1 MTSPEIRALLL
12 FDRYVGMPEKE
23 RRLRLAE
30 LEHADPQLHGALA
43 ALLRADASIDTR
55 LDRWSLDALAPLL
68 SDHEAPPAPDKRIG
82 QEVGNWRIV
91 DTIASGGMGTVYQ
104 VERIDGQYQQVA
116 ALKYV
121 RADISSPRLVSAL
134 LNERDV
140 LAQLNHPDIVPLL
153 DGGIDDEGYPW
164 FVMQWVD
171 GEPITAWCDHH
182 RLAIR
187 KRVELFIDACDAIAY
202 AHARGTLHQ
211 DVKPSNMLV
220 TPEGRPRLLDFG
232 LSSSLVDA
240 SVGDYKSLAMTAGY
254 TPPEL
259 KKGESPGFTTDIYAL
274 GVVLCQLLCA
284 RLPAKPAA
292 IRHVPMPPSR
302 LAEGITD
309 NEVTARGARG
319 QHELSS
325 QLKGELDTIVL
336 RCVATD
342 PEARYPDVES
352 LQADLR
358 AWLATRPVATHGRG
372 VRYRFGCFV
381 RRNRDLSILVAAAV
395 IVAAVAAAFWG
406 WQSQRAR
413 SESVV
418 THRVNQLLENTLG
431 MATLSGL
438 GDMSMQ
444 ATELLDH
451 AERTL
456 REQAREGEAGSP
468 QVLARG
474 LSLLARSRALTGD
487 YPRAEALAREA
498 LEHSGRDALQ
508 TAFNLATLAR
518 IQNLQ
523 ARHAEAERTTRQG
536 LAALSLRLTD
546 PHRLAWVRLQDQLA
560 IAQSGQGRSKLA
572 FQALARAMAEA
583 RKLSPSIGD
592 PVLAQLLIQRGTWY
606 RWRMRLAESEAELLQ
621 AIELAGQSDPVTA
634 DDARESLIRTVRASR
649 KPGREARALEMAE
662 QLLASRQRTLGSQ
675 HIQTGQAWTE
685 LAFMQGLN
693 SDYDSA
699 RTSLQQARDLVE
711 TPLGKDHPAT
721 ARIDI
726 GRAFVEIHAGRV
738 DEAIALTEKARA
750 IYEAHNGP
758 AHELTLHARSLLA
771 NLYWSRAS
779 MTGDE
784 AMREK
789 AIDTLGDAI
798 ADAERAHGTV
808 DATNRIAF
816 ADLLRSVGEN
826 EKARRQLLRAREDT
840 VWQYGAD
847 SQEMLALRLSEASLL
862 AGDDDT
868 DPETME
874 PALDRL
880 IADAARFDTLYAIAI
895 LHTAWLV
902 KGGWLQDQQRFDEAA
917 AAFRH
922 AREAAEHVGHQG
934 WVTTA
939 ERRLAALEQTAAVDG
954 SGPRP

>member
-1 MTSPEIRALLL
+1 MIIFEVRALLL
-12 FDRYVGMPEKE
+12 FDRYTGMPEEE
-23 RRLRLAE
+23 RRRRLAE
-30 LEHADPQLHGALA
+30 LEREDPHLHGALA
-43 ALLRADASIDTR
+43 ALLKADASMDTR
-55 LDRWSLDALAPLL
+55 LDRWSLDVLAPLL
-68 SDHEAPPAPDKRIG
+68 SDYEAPPAPDKRIG
-82 QEVGNWRIV
+82 QEVGNWRIM
-91 DTIASGGMGTVYQ
+91 DTIARGGMGTVYQ
-104 VERIDGQYQQVA
+104 VERIDGQYQQIA

-164 FVMQWVD
+164 FVMQRVD
-171 GEPITAWCDHH
+171 GEPITSWCDHQQ
-182 RLAIR
+182 LAIR
-187 KRVELFIDACDAIAY
+187 KRVELFIDACDAVAY

-211 DVKPSNMLV
+211 DLKPSNMLV

-232 LSSSLVDA
+232 LSNSLVDA
-240 SVGDYKSLAMTAGY
+240 NVGDYKQLAMTAGY

-274 GVVLCQLLCA
+274 GVVLYQLLCA
-284 RLPAKPAA
+284 RLPVKPAA

-309 NEVTARGARG
+309 NEASARGASG
-319 QHELSS
+319 QHELAC
-325 QLKGELDTIVL
+325 QLKGELDAIVL

-358 AWLATRPVATHGRG
+358 AWLATRPVAAHGQG
-372 VRYRFGCFV
+372 LRYRFGCFV
-381 RRNRDLSILVAAAV
+381 RRNRDFSILAAAAV
-395 IVAAVAAAFWG
+395 IVAVVVLALWA
-406 WQSQRAR
+406 WQTQRAR
-413 SESVV
+413 GEAVV
-418 THRVNQLLENTLG
+418 AHRVNQLLESTLG

-438 GDMSMQ
+438 GDMPMQ

-468 QVLARG
+468 EVLARG
-474 LSLLARSRALTGD
+474 LSLLARSRALTGH

-498 LEHSGRDALQ
+498 LEHSGQDALQ

-523 ARHAEAERTTRQG
+523 ARHAEAERTARQG

-546 PHRLAWVRLQDQLA
+546 PYRLAWVRLQDQLA
-560 IAQSGQGRSKLA
+560 IAQSGQGQSKLA
-572 FQALARAMAEA
+572 FKTLARAMAEA
-583 RKLSPSIGD
+583 RELSPSIGD

-606 RWRMRLAESEAELLQ
+606 RWRMRLAESEADLLQ
-621 AIELAGQSDPVTA
+621 AIELAGQIDPVTA

-649 KPGREARALEMAE
+649 KSGREARALAMAKK
-662 QLLASRQRTLGSQ
+662 LLDSRQRTLGSQ

-685 LAFMQGLN
+685 LAFMQGIN

-699 RTSLQQARDLVE
+699 RASLQHAHDLVE
-711 TPLGKDHPAT
+711 PPLGADHPAA
-721 ARIDI
+721 ARIYI

-738 DEAIALTEKARA
+738 DEAIALTEKARV
-750 IYEAHNGP
+750 IYETHNGP
-758 AHELTLHARSLLA
+758 AHEFTLHARSLLA

-784 AMREK
+784 EARKK
-789 AIDTLGDAI
+789 ALLLLETALQ
-798 ADAERAHGTV
+798 DAERAHGTV
-808 DATNRIAF
+808 DSIHRVAY
-816 ADLLRSVGEN
+816 ADLLRGAGKKQE
-826 EKARRQLLRAREDT
+826 ARRQLVRAREDT
-840 VWQYGAD
+840 LWQYGAD
-847 SQEMLALRLSEASLL
+847 SQEMLGLQLSEASLM
-862 AGDDDT
+862 AGDDV
-868 DPETME
+868 DPEATE
-874 PALDRL
+874 VALDRL

-902 KGGWLQDQQRFDEAA
+902 KGSWLQGRHRLDEAA
-917 AAFRH
+917 TAFRN
-922 AREAAEHVGHQG
+922 AREAAERAGHQG

-939 ERRLAALEQTAAVDG
+939 ERRLAALEQAVIALAEAE
-954 SGPRP
+954 PRR